1 MEVLISNG
9 MQTDKAA
16 HDYVLHGFADVYV
29 LFDDIR
35 TTYRWFVSPIFTPE
49 HTCLTHQKQE
59 SCLKARTG
67 EFYLGYEFSEYS
79 SNERKTLQ

>member
-9 MQTDKAA
+9 TQTDKAA

-35 TTYRWFVSPIFTPE
+35 TTYRRFVSPIFTPE
-49 HTCLTHQKQE
+49 HTCM
-59 SCLKARTG
+59 CVCTG
-67 EFYLGYEFSEYS
+67 V
-79 SNERKTLQ
+79 RKGFGTNIYFL